1 MNLHNEIMNL
11 PCEPSQ
17 RDIMN
22 DREITAHKIG
32 HRDARHAAAELAI
45 KSDSL
50 IEEMKLQLEDILD
63 WLEQG
68 DVEDSFADPI
78 RKLVGRPLGNPHYN
92 CLECDEE

>member
-11 PCEPSQ
+11 VPPQ
-17 RDIMN
+17 R
-22 DREITAHKIG
+22 RELITTSGQGEIAYKFG

-78 RKLVGRPLGNPHYN
+78 RKLVGRHIGNSN
-92 CLECDEE
+92 N